1 MPTARGD
8 RCGYGDDDVL
18 VNWQLCVYAQLS
30 LYHDGP
36 MQCCTLLQMLS
47 QSMCQS
53 PHCASWI
60 RWINQWTH
68 WHPGIDLPLETE
80 EGDPL
85 SWSTPYSPPQHLLQ
99 LDGYLNLWLPQS
111 SIGTIIMTGTSHL
124 MNGHGP
130 LGFSV
135 LSLPRNEVKYCWWW
149 DFKILWTEGLCQ
161 AFPEHPH
168 HTFMCARLVQHPP
181 QLLSSL
187 QGPEH
192 MTVDQLVT

>member
-1 MPTARGD
+1 
-8 RCGYGDDDVL
+8 
-18 VNWQLCVYAQLS
+18 
-30 LYHDGP
+30 
-36 MQCCTLLQMLS
+36 
-47 QSMCQS
+47 
-53 PHCASWI
+53 
-60 RWINQWTH
+60 
-68 WHPGIDLPLETE
+68 
-80 EGDPL
+80 
-85 SWSTPYSPPQHLLQ
+85 
-99 LDGYLNLWLPQS
+99 
-111 SIGTIIMTGTSHL
+111 

-192 MTVDQLVT
+192 MTCDLGWPATTGILMYEHGFCYGQAVLTQNQFALRVPTKEQTPQMTEPLGPHKPLHADDTWREVHHLTENKKLNQLQ

>member
-1 MPTARGD
+1 MRVWGRRCTGKLTALR
-8 RCGYGDDDVL
+8 
-18 VNWQLCVYAQLS
+18 LCTAFS
-30 LYHDGP
+30 LP
-36 MQCCTLLQMLS
+36 
-47 QSMCQS
+47 
-53 PHCASWI
+53 W
-60 RWINQWTH
+60 WTH
-68 WHPGIDLPLETE
+68 AVLHITANAVPIHVSVSTLCPMIHWLTHQPMDHWAPWHRHPGIDLPLEAE

-111 SIGTIIMTGTSHL
+111 SIGIIIMTGTSHL
-124 MNGHGP
+124 MNGHGL

-135 LSLPRNEVKYCWWW
+135 LSLPRNEVKYCWCW

-161 AFPEHPH
+161 AFPEHPL